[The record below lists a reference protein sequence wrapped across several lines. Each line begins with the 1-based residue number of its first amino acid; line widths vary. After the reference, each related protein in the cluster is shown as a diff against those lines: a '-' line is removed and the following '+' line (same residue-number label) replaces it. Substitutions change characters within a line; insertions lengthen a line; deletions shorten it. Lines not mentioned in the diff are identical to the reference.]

1 MFGSIGYPELI
12 VMGVVAILLFGSRLP
27 EVARSLG
34 GSYREFRRGLNDL
47 KSNFTE
53 DIGSHSPATGL
64 PDHYHQYDD
73 ESEPDGPQFEPPADD
88 DDDDGASVNEN
99 QEIAKE
105 VPSDE
110 SS

>member
-12 VMGVVAILLFGSRLP
+12 VLGVVAILLFGSRLP

-53 DIGSHSPATGL
+53 DIVSHSPAPGL
-64 PDHYHQYDD
+64 PDHFHEYDD
-73 ESEPDGPQFEPPADD
+73 ESEPDGPQFEPPVDEEA
-88 DDDDGASVNEN
+88 AQEEH
-99 QEIAKE
+99 QEIGNSLPPE
-105 VPSDE
+105 DDQ
-110 SS
+110 